1 MNNIITFANNVIDVC
16 VKCRH
21 RKQCE
26 WFKGASQVIL
36 DDVDPDRYCRM
47 TQEKIAA
54 RIHADVPAPPE
65 DCGQYSFDG
74 MMEYLDKHL
83 PSAQMPSNSEELLDL
98 HCKISQFWRRLGRI
112 PRDCRDPFD
121 APIHAII
128 DRTLAAVDY
137 HFLKLHLDIID
148 ILMDAHHNYD
158 RTRQLPRD
166 RVKGV
171 INVLLATAHKLTYE
185 EIVAYKG
192 DFKDYINDNGLPAI
206 EVPKKDKPGTK
217 FPSKLSSAIPYLD
230 ALQKHGL
237 LDKKYHWVKKEG
249 ITNYHAAWA
258 AKIIVH
264 NCPGA
269 THALIGQLIG
279 VPSLGSYVSLA
290 KTKPTINRLI
300 EQLFIDEG
308 LTVTTQ

>member
-1 MNNIITFANNVIDVC
+1 MNSIITFANNVIDVC

-26 WFKGASQVIL
+26 WFQGASRVIL
-36 DDVDPDRYCRM
+36 DDVTPDQYSRM

-54 RIHADVPAPPE
+54 RIHADIPEPPE

-74 MMEYLDKHL
+74 MMEYLDEQLRVAK
-83 PSAQMPSNSEELLDL
+83 MPNNAEELLDL
-98 HCKISQFWRRLGRI
+98 HCKISQLWRRLGRI

-121 APIHAII
+121 APIHAIV
-128 DRTLAAVDY
+128 DRALAAVDY

-148 ILMDAHHNYD
+148 ILLDAHHNYD
-158 RTRQLPRD
+158 RSRQLPRD

-185 EIVAYKG
+185 EVVAYKG
-192 DFKDYINDNGLPAI
+192 DFKDYIADNSLPAI
-206 EVPKKDKPGTK
+206 EVTKKDRPGTK

-237 LDKKYHWVKKEG
+237 LDKKYHWAQKEG
-249 ITNYHAAWA
+249 TTNYHASWA

-269 THALIGQLIG
+269 THQLIGQLIG

-290 KTKPTINRLI
+290 KTKEPIKRLI

-308 LTVTTQ
+308 LTVTLE

>member
-1 MNNIITFANNVIDVC
+1 MNTIIAFVNHVIDVC

-21 RKQCE
+21 REECE
-26 WFKGASQVIL
+26 WFQGAGRVIL
-36 DDVDPDRYCRM
+36 DDLTPEQYSRM
-47 TQEKIAA
+47 THEKIAA

-65 DCGQYSFDG
+65 ICGQYTFDG
-74 MMEYLDKHL
+74 MMEYLDEQL
-83 PSAQMPSNSEELLDL
+83 RNAQMPQNTEELLDL
-98 HCKISQFWRRLGRI
+98 HYKISQLWRRLGRI

-128 DRTLAAVDY
+128 DRVIAALDY

-148 ILMDAHHNYD
+148 ILLEAHHDYD
-158 RTRQLPRD
+158 RATHLRRD
-166 RVKGV
+166 RVQGV
-171 INVLLATAHKLTYE
+171 VRVLLATAHKLTYE

-192 DFKDYINDNGLPAI
+192 DFKDYVVQNELPAI
-206 EVPKKDKPGTK
+206 EVTKKDKPGTK

-230 ALQKHGL
+230 ALQKHGF
-237 LDKKYHWVKKEG
+237 LDKRYHWIKDEKH
-249 ITNYHAAWA
+249 TNYHASWA
-258 AKIIVH
+258 SKIMVH

-269 THALIGQLIG
+269 SHALIGQLIG

-290 KTKPTINRLI
+290 KTKEPIKRLI

-308 LTVTTQ
+308 LTVTLE